1 MNPELLNKIYC
12 EDSLEFMRRLPDKCI
27 DLTLTD
33 PPYGIKADKGFQGFG
48 GFGAPIQRKQYD
60 DDWDSEIPPPE
71 TFAEILRVSKKVI
84 IFGGNFFAHILP
96 QSKHWIVWD
105 KVNTMPT
112 FGDCELAWTNVER
125 NSVKKYTVVWNGLI
139 GKEKERWH
147 PTQKPEKL
155 MGYIIRDYTKQGELV
170 ADFFLGSGTTVSVA
184 KQMKRNFIGVERE
197 QKYVDIANERLRV
210 LDLQP
215 QLF

>member
-1 MNPELLNKIYC
+1 M
-12 EDSLEFMRRLPDKCI
+12 
-27 DLTLTD
+27 
-33 PPYGIKADKGFQGFG
+33 
-48 GFGAPIQRKQYD
+48 
-60 DDWDSEIPPPE
+60 
-71 TFAEILRVSKKVI
+71 
-84 IFGGNFFAHILP
+84 
-96 QSKHWIVWD
+96 WD